1 MTNTELRKNV
11 KEEIREL
18 LKKAKKL
25 DDNQLL
31 SLVKDGVELSQVRA
45 LYNRVKKEIKEA
57 KQKEL
62 ASRLKLQYGKSEF
75 VQKAIYLSDKD
86 LVLFKGLDKNAI
98 IVIKSVDGAINVSAV
113 ASVTDKSKKYEFV
126 RDLAKGNLGR
136 IKKALLSL
144 TEGVNF
150 EIFKSVILGC
160 SNTEV
165 RESKKGIEKNL

>member
-1 MTNTELRKNV
+1 MTNTEIRKSV
-11 KEEIREL
+11 KEEIRGL

-31 SLVKDGVELSQVRA
+31 ALAKDGVELSQVRA

-62 ASRLKLQYGKSEF
+62 AARLKLQYGKSEF

-86 LVLFKGLDKNAI
+86 LVIFKGLDKNAI
-98 IVIKSVDGAINVSAV
+98 IIVKAVDGAINVSAV

-150 EIFKSVILGC
+150 ETFKSVILGC
-160 SNTEV
+160 SNIEV
-165 RESKKGIEKNL
+165 RESRKGIEKNL